1 MLNQQFKSMQINN
14 RFLIVF
20 LFVFAGSALMS
31 QTLEQDLLNK
41 YQDYRQRL
49 EDEFIVISPDV
60 ELYGVNIP
68 AIDRKTEEWGSR
80 NLRWSDGNSNF
91 NNYISMLVTEITLL
105 KQFNR
110 DYQSSLNTL
119 VYTFL
124 AIERLDLYSEYNLR
138 KFWDKKILHDGDS
151 INAYIKYPA
160 DINGFML
167 RDDVS
172 LGFWMQY
179 YPHFGIKFGKPN
191 EALTKTNTY
200 FSVFQQGIEPM
211 QAMSQDNVIRML
223 EALALTHHLMGKES
237 IQNIPLKFINP
248 LIPLYLKE
256 QGIMTSDSVDFQKWT
271 EDLTTRLIK
280 NMQQPENQSAMCF
293 KPWYSIGRESK
304 NQFLS
309 ILSTRWYMTNPIRE
323 RHVAEGSGNDMGI
336 FINAYGL
343 GEYGKRLTG
352 KNNFHFERSE
362 NGLKKWLFNMA
373 VFKEIPLPLGAA
385 IPLPKNWDDVLPRT
399 LAATANTNR
408 TCKKVF
414 SQLRDKRADHTFEH
428 MIMTNYL
435 MNKEALSGF
444 YQPGT
449 KMWIEDSTFIA
460 DILAAAPPNGPFS
473 DTTKPN
479 YSVHWCTSSR
489 VIWPAHEP
497 SKRATKD
504 YEFAGIDYL
513 MLHNLYRLVYGG
525 ENYYL
530 NLNPVRKRDMNF
542 KKYTP
547 EGKQQNSQFFIH
559 APVIIREK

>member
-1 MLNQQFKSMQINN
+1 MQVNKW
-14 RFLIVF
+14 RFILLF
-20 LFVFAGSALMS
+20 LAFGAEALMS
-31 QTLEQDLLNK
+31 QSLDEDLMEK

-68 AIDRKTEEWGSR
+68 AIDRKTDSYG
-80 NLRWSDGNSNF
+80 NKNIRWSDGNSNF
-91 NNYISMLVTEITLL
+91 NNYISMLVTEIELL
-105 KQFNR
+105 KQHGGN
-110 DYQSSLNTL
+110 YQYSLNEL
-119 VYTFL
+119 MYAFL

-172 LGFWMQY
+172 LGFWMRY
-179 YPHFGIKFGKPN
+179 FPHFGMEFGKLN
-191 EALTKTNTY
+191 DDSTKTNKY
-200 FSVFQQGIEPM
+200 FSVFQRGIEPM
-211 QAMSQDNVIRML
+211 QAMSQDNMIRML
-223 EALALTHHLMGKES
+223 EALALTHHLMGKEP
-237 IQNIPLKFINP
+237 IYNVPLNFINP
-248 LIPLYLKE
+248 LIPRYLME
-256 QGIMTSDSVDFQKWT
+256 QGIMTKDSVDFKRWT
-271 EDLTTRLIK
+271 EDLTNRLIK
-280 NMQQPENQSAMCF
+280 NMQQPEDQAAMCL
-293 KPWYSIGRESK
+293 KPWNSIGRESK

-336 FINAYGL
+336 FINAHGL

-352 KNNFHFERSE
+352 NDFHYERSE
-362 NGLKKWLFNMA
+362 RGLKRLLFNMA
-373 VFKEIPLPLGAA
+373 VFKKIPLPLGVS
-385 IPLPKNWDDVLPRT
+385 IPLPKNYNDVLPRT
-399 LAATANTNR
+399 LAASANINSNR
-408 TCKKVF
+408 NDIF
-414 SQLRDKRADHTFEH
+414 LQLRDKRADHTFEH

-435 MNKEALSGF
+435 MNKEDLANF
-444 YQPGT
+444 YHPGT
-449 KMWIEDSTFIA
+449 EMWIEDSTFIA

-473 DTTKPN
+473 DTTKAN

-504 YEFAGIDYL
+504 FEFAGIDYL

-525 ENYYL
+525 DNYYYYL

-542 KKYTP
+542 KKYTS
-547 EGKQQNSQFFIH
+547 EGKKENAQFFIH
-559 APVIIREK
+559 APIIIRKK

>member
-1 MLNQQFKSMQINN
+1 MQINKWIVI
-14 RFLIVF
+14 FVF
-20 LFVFAGSALMS
+20 LAFGAESLMS
-31 QTLEQDLLNK
+31 QSLEKDLLEK

-49 EDEFIVISPDV
+49 ENEFIVISPDV

-68 AIDRKTEEWGSR
+68 AIDRKTDPYGNK

-91 NNYISMLVTEITLL
+91 NNYISMLVTEIALL
-105 KQFNR
+105 KQYNH
-110 DYQSSLNTL
+110 DYQTSLNAL

-179 YPHFGIKFGKPN
+179 YPHFGMEFGKLDDD
-191 EALTKTNTY
+191 LTKTNKY

-223 EALALTHHLMGKES
+223 ETLALTHHLMGKES
-237 IQNIPLKFINP
+237 IYNIPLNFINP
-248 LIPLYLKE
+248 LIPHYLTE
-256 QGIMTSDSVDFQKWT
+256 QGIMTNDSVDFKRWT
-271 EDLTTRLIK
+271 EDLTSRLIK
-280 NMQQPENQSAMCF
+280 NMQQPEDQVAMCF
-293 KPWYSIGRESK
+293 KPWYGIGRESK

-309 ILSTRWYMTNPIRE
+309 ILSTRWYMTNTIRE

-343 GEYGKRLTG
+343 GEYGNRLTG
-352 KNNFHFERSE
+352 KNDFHFEGSAY
-362 NGLKKWLFNMA
+362 GLKKLLFNMA
-373 VFKEIPLPLGAA
+373 VFKEIPLPLGAS
-385 IPLPKNWDDVLPRT
+385 IPLPKNYDDVLPRT
-399 LAATANTNR
+399 LAASANISSNR
-408 TCKKVF
+408 NDIF
-414 SQLRDKRADHTFEH
+414 LQLRDKRADHTFEH

-435 MNKEALSGF
+435 MNKEDLAEF
-444 YQPGT
+444 YHPGT

-460 DILAAAPPNGPFS
+460 DILAEAPPNGPFS
-473 DTTKPN
+473 DTSKAN
-479 YSVHWCTSSR
+479 YSVHWSTSSR

-504 YEFAGIDYL
+504 FEFAGIDYL

-530 NLNPVRKRDMNF
+530 NLKPVRKRDMNF

-559 APVIIREK
+559 APIIIREK

>member
-1 MLNQQFKSMQINN
+1 MQINKWIVILL
-14 RFLIVF
+14 FLAF
-20 LFVFAGSALMS
+20 GAETLMS
-31 QTLEQDLLNK
+31 QSLEEDLLEK
-41 YQDYRQRL
+41 YQTYRQRL
-49 EDEFIVISPDV
+49 ENEFIVISPDV

-105 KQFNR
+105 KQFDR
-110 DYQSSLNTL
+110 DYQSSLNVL

-179 YPHFGIKFGKPN
+179 YPHFGIEFGKLN
-191 EALTKTNTY
+191 EDLTKTNKY
-200 FSVFQQGIEPM
+200 YSVFQKGIEPM

-223 EALALTHHLMGKES
+223 EALALTHHLMEKEP
-237 IQNIPLKFINP
+237 IHNIPMNFINP
-248 LIPLYLKE
+248 LIPHYLNS
-256 QGIMTSDSVDFQKWT
+256 QGIMTKDSVDFKQWT

-280 NMQQPENQSAMCF
+280 NMQQPEDQAAMCF
-293 KPWYSIGRESK
+293 KPWHGIGRESK
-304 NQFLS
+304 HQFLS
-309 ILSTRWYMTNPIRE
+309 ILSTRWYMSNPIRE

-343 GEYGKRLTG
+343 GEYGNRLTE
-352 KNNFHFERSE
+352 KNDFHFEGSQF
-362 NGLKKWLFNMA
+362 GLKKWLFNMA
-373 VFKEIPLPLGAA
+373 VYKEIPLPLGAA
-385 IPLPKNWDDVLPRT
+385 IPLPRNWDDVLPRT
-399 LAATANTNR
+399 LAATANTNYGR
-408 TCKKVF
+408 KKVF
-414 SQLRDKRADHTFEH
+414 LQLRDKRADHTFEH

-435 MNKEALSGF
+435 MNKAELADI
-444 YQPGT
+444 YHPGT
-449 KMWIEDSTFIA
+449 EMWTEDSTFIA
-460 DILAAAPPNGPFS
+460 DILAVAPPNGPFS

-525 ENYYL
+525 DDYYL

-542 KKYTP
+542 KKYTS
-547 EGKQQNSQFFIH
+547 EGKNENAQFFIH
-559 APVIIREK
+559 APIIIREK

>member
-1 MLNQQFKSMQINN
+1 MQIIKWI
-14 RFLIVF
+14 FTFI
-20 LFVFAGSALMS
+20 ALSFGAEYLMA
-31 QTLEQDLLNK
+31 QTLEQNLLEK
-41 YQDYRQRL
+41 YLNYRQRL
-49 EDEFIVISPDV
+49 ENEFVVISSDV

-68 AIDRKTEEWGSR
+68 AIDRKTDTYGNQ

-91 NNYISMLVTEITLL
+91 NNYISMLVTEIVLL
-105 KQFNR
+105 KKFGN
-110 DYQSSLNTL
+110 DYQTSLNEL
-119 VYTFL
+119 IYTFL

-138 KFWDKKILHDGDS
+138 KFWDNKILHEGDS

-172 LGFWMQY
+172 LGFWMRY
-179 YPHFGIKFGKPN
+179 YPHFGMEFGKLDEN
-191 EALTKTNTY
+191 LTKTNKY

-223 EALALTHHLMGKES
+223 EALALTHHLMEKEP
-237 IQNIPLKFINP
+237 IYNVPMNFINP
-248 LIPLYLKE
+248 LIPHYLIT
-256 QGIMTSDSVDFQKWT
+256 QDIMTEDSVDFKRWT
-271 EDLTTRLIK
+271 EDIATRLIK
-280 NMQQPENQSAMCF
+280 NMQQPENQVKMCL
-293 KPWYSIGRESK
+293 KPWYKIGQESS

-309 ILSTRWYMTNPIRE
+309 ILSTRWYMTNPIR
-323 RHVAEGSGNDMGI
+323 RKPVAEGSGNDFGI

-352 KNNFHFERSE
+352 KDEFHFQGSE
-362 NGLKKWLFNMA
+362 SGLSKWLFNMA
-373 VFKEIPLPLGAA
+373 VYKEIRLPIGAS

-399 LAATANTNR
+399 LAASANINSNR
-408 TCKKVF
+408 KKIF
-414 SQLRDKRADHTFEH
+414 LQLRDKRADHTFEH

-435 MNKEALSGF
+435 MNKAELADF
-444 YQPGT
+444 YHPGT
-449 KMWIEDSTFIA
+449 AMWIEDSIFIA
-460 DILAAAPPNGPFS
+460 DILAEAPPNGPFS
-473 DTTKPN
+473 DTSMAN

-504 YEFAGIDYL
+504 FEFAGIDYL

-525 ENYYL
+525 DNYYL

-542 KKYTP
+542 NKYTK
-547 EGKQQNSQFFIH
+547 EGMQENSEFFIH
-559 APVIIREK
+559 APVIVREK

>member
-1 MLNQQFKSMQINN
+1 MQINKWI
-14 RFLIVF
+14 FFF
-20 LFVFAGSALMS
+20 LFLAFGAEQLLAQS
-31 QTLEQDLLNK
+31 LEQDLLKK
-41 YQDYRQRL
+41 YQNYRQRL
-49 EDEFIVISPDV
+49 ENEFVVISPDV

-68 AIDRKTEEWGSR
+68 AIDRKTDPYGNQ

-105 KQFNR
+105 KQHGQ
-110 DYQSSLNTL
+110 DYQTSLNEL

-138 KFWDKKILHDGDS
+138 KFWNDKILHDGDS
-151 INAYIKYPA
+151 TNAYIKYPA

-172 LGFWMQY
+172 FGFWRRY
-179 YPHFGIKFGKPN
+179 HTHFGIEFGKPN
-191 EALTKTNTY
+191 ENLTKTNKY

-223 EALALTHHLMGKES
+223 EALALTHHLMGKEPVYD
-237 IQNIPLKFINP
+237 IPLNFINP
-248 LIPLYLKE
+248 LIPHYLKE
-256 QGIMTSDSVDFQKWT
+256 QDIMTKDSVDFKRWT

-280 NMQQPENQSAMCF
+280 NMQQPEGQSAMCL

-309 ILSTRWYMTNPIRE
+309 ILSTRWYMSNPVRE
-323 RHVAEGSGNDMGI
+323 KHVAEGSGNDMGI

-343 GEYGKRLTG
+343 GEYGNRLTG
-352 KNNFHFERSE
+352 KNDFHFEGSQF
-362 NGLKKWLFNMA
+362 GLKKYLFYMA

-385 IPLPKNWDDVLPRT
+385 IPLPKNFDDVLPRT
-399 LAATANTNR
+399 LAASANISSKR
-408 TCKKVF
+408 RKIF
-414 SQLRDKRADHTFEH
+414 LQLRDKRADHTFEH

-435 MNKEALSGF
+435 MNKEDLADF
-444 YQPGT
+444 YHPGT
-449 KMWIEDSTFIA
+449 EMWTEDSTFIA
-460 DILAAAPPNGPFS
+460 DILAVAPPNGPFS
-473 DTTKPN
+473 DTSKPN

-504 YEFAGIDYL
+504 FEFAGIDYL

-525 ENYYL
+525 DNYYL
-530 NLNPVRKRDMNF
+530 NLTPIRKRDMNF
-542 KKYTP
+542 NKYTH